1 MSVTIIWTI
10 NNNGCCVPSWPV
22 GRTIEGGGD
31 IVNRNTWGQT
41 KWPPL
46 TFLRQFNGW
55 LFLASGTGSCHW
67 EYARIEAEGRRLG
80 DTGVWFS
87 SPLSNDGTLCRWP
100 AEARTKVQ
108 WSRCSVSAVQGRS
121 PVYSCCYVMV
131 AVVRWEDSPETV
143 SKLWGRDETERGTSA
158 GWPLP
163 QLTCPHIQ
171 INDRWRYKHEG
182 WGWTKQ

>member
-1 MSVTIIWTI
+1 MTTSYIAPPINWVTFPCIWNWIMSLRICTYWGWGAT
-10 NNNGCCVPSWPV
+10 V
-22 GRTIEGGGD
+22 GQHS
-31 IVNRNTWGQT
+31 NT
-41 KWPPL
+41 
-46 TFLRQFNGW
+46 
-55 LFLASGTGSCHW
+55 C
-67 EYARIEAEGRRLG
+67 
-80 DTGVWFS
+80 VWFS
-87 SPLSNDGTLCRWP
+87 SLLSSDGTLCRWP

-108 WSRCSVSAVQGRS
+108 CSRCCVSAVQVWS

-171 INDRWRYKHEG
+171 INDRCRYKHEG
-182 WGWTKQ
+182 WGKEGEL